1 MLSVGPE
8 GAEPVHRLCE
18 EFTWKVIPAHTGRGV
33 QFRGGHPKT
42 TLGFRNSL
50 EGLRTQK
57 SHYAMVFM
65 VSYSERMQ
73 ITILKGQR

>member
-1 MLSVGPE
+1 MQ
-8 GAEPVHRLCE
+8 RLCK
-18 EFTWKVIPAHTGRGV
+18 EFIWKVIRAHTGRGGAV
-33 QFRGGHPKT
+33 QGGGNPET

-50 EGLRTQK
+50 EELRTQK
-57 SHYAMVFM
+57 SHYAAVFI